1 MHLDRHPTRQGI
13 LPEETY
19 KMQHDIYSIGVI
31 LLEIGLWTS
40 FVDYKCSNPETPE
53 TTVAVP
59 TKTLLHLPAG
69 EEKDQRKKAFRNM
82 EMLEDLAERELPIKM
97 GQKYTD
103 VVLSCLRCL
112 DEGDNGGRAE
122 FLDEDGNIVGER
134 FVGSIL
140 GKIQEISF

>member
-1 MHLDRHPTRQGI
+1 
-13 LPEETY
+13 
-19 KMQHDIYSIGVI
+19 MQHDIYSIGVI

-40 FVDYKCSNPETPE
+40 FVDYRPSTSEAPETI
-53 TTVAVP
+53 VAVP
-59 TKTLLHLPAG
+59 TKTLTLLSVS
-69 EEKDQRKKAFRNM
+69 EEKDQRKRAFRNM
-82 EMLEDLAERELPIKM
+82 EMLEGLAERELPIKM
-97 GQKYTD
+97 GRKYTD

-140 GKIQEISF
+140 GKVQEISF